1 MEDALILVAGATAAA
16 ASEIRDDLAD
26 CLRRLDLLN
35 LPLPAVHLAL
45 AIDRL
50 DGDIQRL
57 TATKVPELG

>member
-1 MEDALILVAGATAAA
+1 MSLVANATAAA
-16 ASEIRDDLAD
+16 AGEIRDDLAD

-35 LPLPAVHLAL
+35 LPLPAVHLSL

-57 TATKVPELG
+57 TATDVPELG